1 MKVASNLPTF
11 PNLYRDGQKTVLQ
24 SGLMSPRPKVPR
36 DLLEISNEGRQLD
49 VIAKVAKKVS
59 IPQSPKDDVNEIM
72 QMVKPETYERMKGYL
87 DQGNAKEGLEVLL
100 SFAKELGKHPEW
112 IQAYRKAAQK

>member
-1 MKVASNLPTF
+1 
-11 PNLYRDGQKTVLQ
+11 
-24 SGLMSPRPKVPR
+24 
-36 DLLEISNEGRQLD
+36 
-49 VIAKVAKKVS
+49 
-59 IPQSPKDDVNEIM
+59 
-72 QMVKPETYERMKGYL
+72 MVKPETYERMKGYL